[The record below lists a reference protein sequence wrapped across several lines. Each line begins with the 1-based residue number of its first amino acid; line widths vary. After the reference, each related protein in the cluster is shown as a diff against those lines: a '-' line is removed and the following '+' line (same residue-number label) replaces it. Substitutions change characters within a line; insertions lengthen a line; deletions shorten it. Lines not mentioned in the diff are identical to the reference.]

1 MIAAYGA
8 GWYGSIKESANKMC
22 GKTRLIQPNTDN
34 RSRYEDLISIY
45 QNVYESNK
53 SINKSLVEFT
63 EKYKS

>member
-1 MIAAYGA
+1 M
-8 GWYGSIKESANKMC
+8 S
-22 GKTRLIQPNTDN
+22 GKTRLIQPKHDN
-34 RSRYEDLISIY
+34 KSRYEDLISIY